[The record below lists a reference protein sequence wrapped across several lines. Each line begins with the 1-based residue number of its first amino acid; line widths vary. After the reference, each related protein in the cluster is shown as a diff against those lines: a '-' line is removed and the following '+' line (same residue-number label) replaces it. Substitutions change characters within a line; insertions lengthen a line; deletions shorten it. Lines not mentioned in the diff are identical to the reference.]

1 MSGGWVYA
9 THPETGGE
17 TRFPDDPAVIEAQEA
32 RGWVCGGPLPE
43 HLDPDARDLAPAPA
57 AAEEPAVDEPDP
69 EPVTE
74 SPTPSEQSTTSSK
87 TKSAPAASAGDD
99 TNGAAS
105 A

>member
-1 MSGGWVYA
+1 MSGSWVYA

-32 RGWVCGGPLPE
+32 RGWIFGGPLPE
-43 HLDPDARDLAPAPA
+43 HLDPEARDLAPAPS
-57 AAEEPAVDEPDP
+57 AAEEPPAGEPDP
-69 EPVTE
+69 ET
-74 SPTPSEQSTTSSK
+74 PTPSEQSTTSSK
-87 TKSAPAASAGDD
+87 TTRTPAGSAGDD

>member
-43 HLDPDARDLAPAPA
+43 HLDPEARDLAPAPA
-57 AAEEPAVDEPDP
+57 AAEEPPADE
-69 EPVTE
+69 T
-74 SPTPSEQSTTSSK
+74 PTSSEKSTTSSEN
-87 TKSAPAASAGDD
+87 KSTPASSAGDD

>member
-9 THPETGGE
+9 THPDTGGE

-32 RGWVCGGPLPE
+32 RGWVIGGDLPP
-43 HLDPDARDLAPAPA
+43 HLDPEARDLAPVAA
-57 AAEEPAVDEPDP
+57 AAEEPPADAPADE
-69 EPVTE
+69 T
-74 SPTPSEQSTTSSK
+74 PTPSEKSTTSSK
-87 TKSAPAASAGDD
+87 TKRTPAGSAGDD

>member
-32 RGWVCGGPLPE
+32 RGWICGGDLPP
-43 HLDPDARDLAPAPA
+43 HLDPEARDLAPVAT
-57 AAEEPAVDEPDP
+57 AAEEPPAVEPADE
-69 EPVTE
+69 T
-74 SPTPSEQSTTSSK
+74 PTPSEKSTTSSK
-87 TKSAPAASAGDD
+87 TKRTPAGSAGDD

>member
-17 TRFPDDPAVIEAQEA
+17 TRFPVDPAVIEAQEA

-57 AAEEPAVDEPDP
+57 EEPAVDEPDP
-69 EPVTE
+69 EPATE
-74 SPTPSEQSTTSSK
+74 SPTPSEQSTTPSK
-87 TKSAPAASAGDD
+87 TKSTPAASAGDD